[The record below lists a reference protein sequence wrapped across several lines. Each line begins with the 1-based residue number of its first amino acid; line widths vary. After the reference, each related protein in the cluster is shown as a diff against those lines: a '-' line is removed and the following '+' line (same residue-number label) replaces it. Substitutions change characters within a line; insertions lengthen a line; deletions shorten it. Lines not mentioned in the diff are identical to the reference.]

1 MISNIKIPQIYA
13 PLLTQKSRYKVL
25 YSGRGTGKSWSI
37 ARAIIIKCYSEKHRV
52 LCCREFQ
59 KSISDSV
66 HKLLSDQIRELG
78 LSAYFT
84 ITNDNIRSIT
94 TGSEIFFKGLHAN
107 ADQIKSIEGVT
118 LVWLEEAHSTTK
130 ESLDYL
136 IPTIRTKD
144 SEIWIS
150 FNAQNESDEIYQR
163 FVINKPDN
171 ALVIRSSFADNPY
184 FPDVLRDEMEHCKL
198 TNYDA
203 YKNIWLGECVSIS
216 DAVIFKNKATV
227 KYFVDPE
234 EADYQQGVDFG
245 FAEDASVLIRCYEL
259 QEGSEKNLYICDEAY
274 GLHVP
279 TEGLPALFNQVRNSD
294 KYVTNCD
301 CSRPETI
308 YSLKKYWN
316 YLAVGEGKQ
325 KIEDRISY
333 IMSYNNIFIHPK
345 CTHIIEEFHNYKY
358 KLDGNGNITRT
369 PVDKW
374 NHCFSGD
381 TLILTDSGYKPIKQV
396 TTSDR
401 VMTRKGYKRVLKV
414 WRNGTKAVNQYNL
427 SGHILTATPDHNIIT
442 PKGKINLNDL
452 TCTNDIY
459 IWSDFLWKYIKTKNQ
474 RQSYIRE
481 ILIDVTQTAK
491 TEVIGY
497 ISGGLSKVVRNI
509 CTLPFM
515 KNITGKLKEVT
526 IFITRIKTLSIMIST
541 ILNLFLAQII
551 LAIMLKNI
559 IKNTVN
565 LLKHTYQK
573 FVVLH
578 QNGTEVKKGENGTG
592 NTHQN
597 TQNSSE
603 HVNNAVKSLN
613 LYGRMQTYIA
623 QKLVPHLFAVNRGL
637 MTLPLFVAYVVKS
650 LFTTNTKN
658 RLPVPTSAVEV
669 YDLYIEDQH
678 EYFANGILVSNCIDA
693 LSYALFYKIRNTSS
707 RVIQTHNTSFNW

>member
-1 MISNIKIPQIYA
+1 MTVQTQTQIQLQIPEIFS
-13 PLLTQKSRYKVL
+13 PLLLNDKRFRY
-25 YSGRGTGKSWSI
+25 YIYYGGRGGGKSWSI
-37 ARAIIIKCYSEKHRV
+37 ARCLIIQAYSTKKRI
-52 LCCREFQ
+52 LCTREYQ
-59 KSISDSV
+59 RSIADSV
-66 HKLLSDQIRELG
+66 HKLLKDQITELG
-78 LSAYFT
+78 LSEYFR
-84 ITNDNIRSIT
+84 ITDDKIVSLT
-94 TGSEIFFKGLHAN
+94 TGSEFIFRGLHCNSAE
-107 ADQIKSIEGVT
+107 IKSLEGIDICWIEEG
-118 LVWLEEAHSTTK
+118 HSTTA
-130 ESLDYL
+130 ESLKYL
-136 IPTIRTKD
+136 IPTIRKD
-144 SEIWIS
+144 NSEIWIS
-150 FNAQNESDEIYQR
+150 FNPDSEQDAVYQA
-163 FVINKPDN
+163 FILNKPSDAFVQKVN
-171 ALVIRSSFADNPY
+171 YNDNPY
-184 FPDVLRDEMEHCKL
+184 ISKVLLNEMEHCKQ

-234 EADYQQGVDFG
+234 NADYQQGVDFG

-345 CTHIIEEFHNYKY
+345 CTHIIEEFQNYKY

-442 PKGKINLNDL
+442 PKGKIKLNDL

-497 ISGGLSKVVRNI
+497 ISGGLSTVVRNI

-515 KNITGKLKEVT
+515 KNITEKLKNV
-526 IFITRIKTLSIMIST
+526 IMSITRIKILSIMIST
-541 ILNLFLAQII
+541 TLNLFLAQII

-597 TQNSSE
+597 TQNSSD
-603 HVNNAVKSLN
+603 HVN
-613 LYGRMQTYIA
+613 IA
-623 QKLVPHLFAVNRGL
+623 
-637 MTLPLFVAYVVKS
+637 VKS
-650 LFTTNTKN
+650 LFTTNIKN